1 MMGFP
6 VALHD
11 VAGLAP
17 HCAVVDP
24 WTQLHIHRPL
34 VCVTLEAVPL
44 PLQRLVGV
52 DVINWPLSL
61 PQVATVGPCV
71 AAQLVVVAF
80 APDPAAQ
87 LHVQPPLVA
96 VTVAARLPPPH
107 KSVGALG
114 AWVMVLPF
122 AAPQAAA
129 G

>member
-1 MMGFP
+1 MSSYLTEEEQQEKEREQKRRLSRQQIIEHARKSLLYTAFDVKWIP
-6 VALHD
+6 V
-11 VAGLAP
+11 
-17 HCAVVDP
+17 
-24 WTQLHIHRPL
+24 
-34 VCVTLEAVPL
+34 
-44 PLQRLVGV
+44 
-52 DVINWPLSL
+52 S
-61 PQVATVGPCV
+61 
-71 AAQLVVVAF
+71 AQLVVVAF

-107 KSVGALG
+107 KSVAALG